1 MGRVNGQARRRGPVR
16 LKEYDYSQPGA
27 YFVTICVNGHRCM
40 FGEVTEDEMRLN
52 DSAQIV
58 CKCWNDLPRHYPHV
72 QTDAFVVMP
81 NHVHG
86 IIMLIET
93 NVGAGLRPAPTG
105 SGMGIERHGLSEI
118 VRAFKSFSARRIN
131 ELQRTPGTRVW
142 QRGYYERVV
151 RNDEELNRI
160 RRYIAD
166 NPARWSDDK
175 YHPSRAGSRR

>member
-1 MGRVNGQARRRGPVR
+1 MVNGQARRRSPVR
-16 LKEYDYSQPGA
+16 LKEYDYSRPGA
-27 YFVTICVNGHRCM
+27 YFLTVCVNRHRCL
-40 FGEVTEDEMRLN
+40 FGEVSEDEVRLS
-52 DSAQIV
+52 DGGRIV
-58 CKCWNDLPRHYPHV
+58 WECWGDLPRHYPHV

-86 IIMLIET
+86 IIVLTRT
-93 NVGAGLRPAPTG
+93 NVRAGLRPAPTG
-105 SGMGIERHGLSEI
+105 SDVALHGLPEI
-118 VRAFKSFSARRIN
+118 VRALKSFSARRIN
-131 ELQRTPGTRVW
+131 ELQRTPGAWIW

-151 RNDEELNRI
+151 RNEEELNRI